1 MTYVEAEFQSTDK
14 QLCGLIERNE
24 IIYDLLWA
32 LFEPNVKVFTTCAG
46 TDAPRCVLY
55 NHHEE
60 GELMDGSKFLC
71 LETRFLATNGKF
83 YGESTTRINIPF
95 FQGAKRIDFLPA
107 YPLQYHQD
115 CDGIAQKLIENGRR
129 FISLD
134 GIHHRQYEGVA
145 FYVNNKG
152 EIVKHHV
159 DGRIM
164 VDAVGFREQK
174 PGHPQPV
181 VRKTNPRQSTP
192 TPTSTVDTFLRP
204 SASRPFDF
212 QAPCLYDQPYDGV
225 TMSPKPSASHLPD
238 SQASSSDWT
247 GLLSSDSKELEDE
260 DLLICGPTVLGF
272 CLSAKMFR
280 KLIIDTGQ

>member
-1 MTYVEAEFQSTDK
+1 MTYVEAEFQSIDK
-14 QLCGLIERNE
+14 QLCGLIQRNE

-32 LFEPNVKVFTTCAG
+32 LFEPNVKVFTTCVG
-46 TDAPRCVLY
+46 TDAPRYVLY

-60 GELMDGSKFLC
+60 GEQLDGSKFLC
-71 LETRFLATNGKF
+71 LETRFLETNGKF
-83 YGESTTRINIPF
+83 FGESTTRINIPF

-129 FISLD
+129 FISLA

-145 FYVNNKG
+145 FYVNNKR

-164 VDAVGFREQK
+164 VDAVGFKEQN

-181 VRKTNPRQSTP
+181 VRKANPRQPTP
-192 TPTSTVDTFLRP
+192 TPTGTVRTLPRP
-204 SASRPFDF
+204 SASHPFDF
-212 QAPCLYDQPYDGV
+212 QAPCLYDQPCDGV
-225 TMSPKPSASHLPD
+225 KMPLVQSVSHLPD
-238 SQASSSDWT
+238 FQAPSSDGT
-247 GLLSSDSKELEDE
+247 GLLGSDSKELENE

-272 CLSAKMFR
+272 CLSR
-280 KLIIDTGQ
+280 KTFCKLMLARGQ